1 MAPNYVFR
9 ATQLPNAGALAQ
21 NVIFRII
28 GGQRTQHRAVARELS
43 VAKLKSMNRF
53 RSLGQRSRLA
63 TVRLVVCLVLTVV
76 TIN

>member
-43 VAKLKSMNRF
+43 VAKFMNRL
-53 RSLGQRSRLA
+53 RSLGQSSRLA
-63 TVRLVVCLVLTVV
+63 TVRLGVCLVLTVV